1 MDTKHFSQTY
11 GARGA
16 CMLSRSALRTVS
28 VAAALLCVLNL
39 LRQAPLH
46 PFAQQTDR
54 FSPAWATSM
63 ATRMG
68 LELQVEARATEP
80 VPNQTEAANDR
91 WPAQTTAGAL
101 PAASGA
107 PVLLLLQIP
116 GCESERLLQQLFVP
130 LLSRLA
136 PDASVPVTGNASL
149 AASHTSSTAAAMCR
163 VGGGQRWRDRCFGED
178 GKLRPEV
185 QLVTTPHL
193 GVRHRARGETVLVVV
208 LRHPIARL
216 VAEFNARRFV
226 EWRVAEP
233 PRNPNASQ
241 ADSGA
246 DDFAVPLEQ
255 FRAVYRAHLRGRNP
269 QACMIAGEPGHKCV
283 PRLPRRPPPAAAT
296 GNATSAAA
304 AAPPPPP
311 EGQALQQ
318 EWARRAARRL
328 KVSHVVVA
336 ERFEAGKRAL
346 CRALATPRSGGG
358 QSGLGTAAELTA
370 GAEFTATAAAACP
383 LCSLCSELARQ
394 VPLVVGGEG
403 NHLTLKHLAT
413 DVDLVAEI
421 AEAEA
426 IDLQLYRGQLKAL
439 AKAGTE
445 DEDEDGDGD
454 EDGGEDGGE
463 GEGGDEGEDDGAGD
477 ADGGGGAKAAKAV
490 AAMAAPPPRNRR
502 RNSSSSGG
510 VAGRVAARVCLP
522 TRELCMRAASFPG
535 EEGYAAPRRRWADEH
550 AHLTMAVLTYCEPSE
565 L

>member
-1 MDTKHFSQTY
+1 
-11 GARGA
+11 
-16 CMLSRSALRTVS
+16 MLSRSALRTVS
-28 VAAALLCVLNL
+28 VAAAFLCVLSL
-39 LRQAPLH
+39 LRQAPFHQFYIL
-46 PFAQQTDR
+46 QTDR
-54 FSPAWATSM
+54 FSPAWGM
-63 ATRMG
+63 ATRMD
-68 LELQVEARATEP
+68 LELQMEARVTEP
-80 VPNQTEAANDR
+80 VPNQTEADDDR
-91 WPAQTTAGAL
+91 RPAQFTAGAL
-101 PAASGA
+101 PAASEA

-136 PDASVPVTGNASL
+136 PDAPAPAAGNVSL
-149 AASHTSSTAAAMCR
+149 DASHSSSTAAAMCR
-163 VGGGQRWRDRCFGED
+163 VGSGQRWRDRCFGED
-178 GKLRPEV
+178 GKLRPKV

-246 DDFAVPLEQ
+246 DDFAAPLEQ
-255 FRAVYRAHLRGRNP
+255 FRAVYHAHLRGRNP
-269 QACMIAGEPGHKCV
+269 QACMIAGEPEHKCV
-283 PRLPRRPPPAAAT
+283 PRLLRRPLPAAAT
-296 GNATSAAA
+296 GNATSAA
-304 AAPPPPP
+304 PPPQ

-328 KVSHVVVA
+328 KASHVVVA

-358 QSGLGTAAELTA
+358 QSGLGTATELTA
-370 GAEFTATAAAACP
+370 GAEFIATAATACP

-439 AKAGTE
+439 AKASTE
-445 DEDEDGDGD
+445 DADEDGDVDEDGDEDGGKGEGRDEDEDGDG
-454 EDGGEDGGE
+454 GSS
-463 GEGGDEGEDDGAGD
+463 D
-477 ADGGGGAKAAKAV
+477 ADGGGGAKAVKAV
-490 AAMAAPPPRNRR
+490 AAMTADPPRHRR

-535 EEGYAAPRRRWADEH
+535 EAGYAAPRRR
-550 AHLTMAVLTYCEPSE
+550 
-565 L
+565 

>member
-1 MDTKHFSQTY
+1 
-11 GARGA
+11 
-16 CMLSRSALRTVS
+16 MLSRSALRTVS
-28 VAAALLCVLNL
+28 VAAAFLCVLSL
-39 LRQAPLH
+39 LRQAPFHQFYIL
-46 PFAQQTDR
+46 QTDR
-54 FSPAWATSM
+54 FSPAWGM
-63 ATRMG
+63 ATRMD
-68 LELQVEARATEP
+68 LELQMEARVTEP
-80 VPNQTEAANDR
+80 VPNQTEADDDR
-91 WPAQTTAGAL
+91 RPAQFTAGAL
-101 PAASGA
+101 PAASEA

-136 PDASVPVTGNASL
+136 PDAPAPAAGNASL
-149 AASHTSSTAAAMCR
+149 AASHSSSTAAAMCR

-178 GKLRPEV
+178 GKLRPKV

-246 DDFAVPLEQ
+246 DDFAAPLEQ

-269 QACMIAGEPGHKCV
+269 QACMIAGEPEHKCV
-283 PRLPRRPPPAAAT
+283 PRLPRRPLPAAAT
-296 GNATSAAA
+296 GNATSAA
-304 AAPPPPP
+304 PPPQ

-328 KVSHVVVA
+328 KASHVVVA

-370 GAEFTATAAAACP
+370 PASAACP
-383 LCSLCSELARQ
+383 LCLLCSELARQ

-403 NHLTLKHLAT
+403 NHLTLEHLVT

-445 DEDEDGDGD
+445 NEDEDADADEDGD
-454 EDGGEDGGE
+454 EDGDEDKDE
-463 GEGGDEGEDDGAGD
+463 NEDEDEDQDGDGSAGD
-477 ADGGGGAKAAKAV
+477 ADGGDGAKGGKAV
-490 AAMAAPPPRNRR
+490 AAMAAAPPRNRR

-522 TRELCMRAASFPG
+522 TRELCTRAASFPG
-535 EEGYAAPRRRWADEH
+535 EVGYAAPHRRWADEH
-550 AHLTMAVLTYCEPSE
+550 ALLTMAVLTYCGPS
-565 L
+565 